1 MKDELLEFEG
11 TRHHFMINDS
21 ISYKA
26 GDLFV
31 QNDLAKVLEAIANK
45 GKAGF
50 YEGEIANKIVS
61 DLQSN
66 GSILSLEDLKNYKAL
81 ESKILTGKYD
91 DKNIHSL
98 FLPSFGAI
106 TIQILQILDHLNFQK
121 MKTNGPY
128 NTEELLKKLINL
140 EIYKLIQ

>member
-1 MKDELLEFEG
+1 M
-11 TRHHFMINDS
+11 
-21 ISYKA
+21 
-26 GDLFV
+26 
-31 QNDLAKVLEAIANK
+31 AKVLEAIANK

-50 YEGEIANKIVS
+50 YEGEIANKIVN

-81 ESKILTGKYD
+81 ESKILTGKYG

-106 TIQILQILDHLNFQK
+106 TIQILQILDHLKLPENENEWALQH
-121 MKTNGPY
+121 GRV
-128 NTEELLKKLINL
+128 TEKAYQFRDLQTDSIKLK
-140 EIYKLIQ
+140 EIISYEKAEQLANEIFDTQENIISC

>member
-1 MKDELLEFEG
+1 
-11 TRHHFMINDS
+11 MINDS

-26 GDLFV
+26 GDLFI
-31 QNDLAKVLEAIANK
+31 QNDLAKVLEAIAK

-61 DLQSN
+61 EYLQSN

-106 TIQILQILDHLNFQK
+106 TIQILQILDHFKLPK